1 MDSTL
6 VKHLKGQVDT
16 IFETL
21 KKLPPEEQK
30 EINEFIK
37 KSQKD
42 LDAFIK
48 EKQERTTEQEQEKDL
63 KKFVE
68 NYHNKTLNELSPEN
82 IKQLELIYNIKIT
95 VHRDKNVPGLTAIK
109 SFENADF
116 KNCGCFTRALE
127 MVKEYCDANSSQG
140 KPTYIHKN
148 TKGTFYAFCPEKGSR
163 AGTKSKLS
171 EGLSSQIDSK
181 GYISIQIEWL

>member
-1 MDSTL
+1 MESPLYT
-6 VKHLKGQVDT
+6 HLKQQLIGIEQQL
-16 IFETL
+16 IGIKQSGE
-21 KKLPPEEQK
+21 KLPPEEQVK
-30 EINEFIK
+30 LNKDIKRLHNEGIK
-37 KSQKD
+37 RLCNEPID
-42 LDAFIK
+42 
-48 EKQERTTEQEQEKDL
+48 
-63 KKFVE
+63 
-68 NYHNKTLNELSPEN
+68 ELSPEN
-82 IKQLELIYNIKIT
+82 IKQLEQKYNIKIT
-95 VHRDKNVPGLTAIK
+95 VHRYKNVPGLTAIK

>member
-1 MDSTL
+1 MESPFYT
-6 VKHLKGQVDT
+6 HLKQQLIGIEQQL
-16 IFETL
+16 IGIEQQL
-21 KKLPPEEQK
+21 IGIKQSGEKLSPEEQAK
-30 EINEFIK
+30 LNEDIK
-37 KSQKD
+37 R
-42 LDAFIK
+42 L
-48 EKQERTTEQEQEKDL
+48 
-63 KKFVE
+63 
-68 NYHNKTLNELSPEN
+68 HNEGKRLCNEPIDELSPEN